1 VKWVCLYEEATVAER
16 EHGDNSVLVK
26 LFEHN
31 AWANVKLLDFCAG
44 LSDEQLDASAVGGFG
59 TIRNTLT
66 HILGSEVSYVH
77 RVNGKLPPTPL
88 VRGQMP
94 TFDVMREA
102 ARWNSDELLKLA
114 KSARQESV
122 VHESEGHEHAE
133 YPLASLIVQA
143 INHSTEHRTQIATI
157 ITQLGMQPPDMSGW
171 AFMVETGQFR
181 EFDDRTTSG

>member
-1 VKWVCLYEEATVAER
+1 MAESV
-16 EHGDNSVLVK
+16 HGDHSVLVK

-31 AWANVKLLDFCAG
+31 VWANLKLLDFCAG

-59 TIRNTLT
+59 SIRSTLP
-66 HILGSEVSYVH
+66 HILGSEVSYVN

-102 ARWNSDELLKLA
+102 ARWSGDALLALA
-114 KSARQESV
+114 VSARQESV
-122 VHESEGHEHAE
+122 VSESEGHEHVE
-133 YPLASLIVQA
+133 YPLASLIVQQ

-171 AFMVETGQFR
+171 AFMEETGQFR
-181 EFDDRTTSG
+181 EFDDRTPSA